1 MTYLSGHLNV
11 AFMQPG
17 PDIVAVGPV
26 AREADRPPM
35 LSCARCI
42 EGKVPQH
49 FDVLRSTMS
58 QQHGYNTRNGYML

>member
-1 MTYLSGHLNV
+1 
-11 AFMQPG
+11 MQPG

-49 FDVLRSTMS
+49 FFDVLRSTMS